1 MFNTI
6 STEYGEQLF
15 VRGLKYTS
23 SIDSISMMIAL
34 VLGTPGLPHILILLF
49 TVKYAKTARASIS

>member
-1 MFNTI
+1 MKMFNTI
-6 STEYGEQLF
+6 STDYDEQFF

-34 VLGTPGLPHILILLF
+34 VLGTPGLPHID
-49 TVKYAKTARASIS
+49 ASLYS